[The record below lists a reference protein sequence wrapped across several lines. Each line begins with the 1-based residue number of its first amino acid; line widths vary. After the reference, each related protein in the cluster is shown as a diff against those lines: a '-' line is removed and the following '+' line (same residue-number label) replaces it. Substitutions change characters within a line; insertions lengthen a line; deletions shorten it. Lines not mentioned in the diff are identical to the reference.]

1 MPYKMGAP
9 PPCAPGYGGAG
20 CKREIGAGADY
31 VDEEDTLPPWAG
43 QDVKKISQL
52 KKFWKRQIVEAAA
65 ISGSSTE
72 PARIAGPSLSLSL
85 SHARARSLALSLA
98 LARACSLCLGHA
110 CALGS
115 CSAGFST
122 HPSQVASL
130 FVWCSGEDARM
141 RPHAR
146 LRACA
151 HTLTR

>member
-72 PARIAGPSLSLSL
+72 PARIAGLSLSLSL
-85 SHARARSLALSLA
+85 FLTRALALSLFRSRSR
-98 LARACSLCLGHA
+98 ARALSASAMLA
-110 CALGS
+110 PWAL
-115 CSAGFST
+115 
-122 HPSQVASL
+122 VL
-130 FVWCSGEDARM
+130 
-141 RPHAR
+141 
-146 LRACA
+146 
-151 HTLTR
+151 